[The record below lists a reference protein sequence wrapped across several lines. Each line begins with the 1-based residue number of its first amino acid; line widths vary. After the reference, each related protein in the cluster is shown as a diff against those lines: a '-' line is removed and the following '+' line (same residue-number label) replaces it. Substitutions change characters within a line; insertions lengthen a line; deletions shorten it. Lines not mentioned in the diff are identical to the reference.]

1 MKKLLVVVFTLLSTA
16 TFAQRIGHVT
26 QLSNV
31 RRGDTLDIKWF
42 YKPDTADIRTFQID
56 FQFKKHLMTH
66 IATTID
72 TPYVTAQRTPEIAY
86 KQFDGYKYG
95 TYSNGSYTYT
105 ADTNWAIGRNYL
117 ILPAGTRLQDS
128 GYIIHNLYKINAVA
142 PEFPSDTISVNWARL
157 FNASGNSIGDNVASL
172 YSQKMKVFL
181 KGNYTISGKFFVGA
195 ATGMPTLIAYEAN
208 TGIEASRTTPA
219 SDGSYL
225 LDNLEEYTKYKIKV
239 HFSPDSLIT
248 MRDRAVTIS
257 DAQKAFNEFTNA
269 DVNQNYPKSFLT
281 NPLSYLSADI
291 NSSKKFDG
299 ADPYNIYASISGL
312 KPIDTARLI
321 NVMRRVQFDSLVL
334 GVNQWDNWMAYVDT
348 GAYIYDS
355 IATSSLA
362 DIDIK
367 YYILG
372 DVDRSHG
379 SPVIDAQGQIVG
391 GVAYKNN
398 FTVDIPNT
406 TVASGQPMFVPF
418 NVSMTAKTAAIQF
431 EMKYNPK
438 EVKFEEVVTN
448 VNGPWLQYVT
458 NDAVN
463 GIVRFGGINN
473 QTTGFLEGQA
483 MPFKLK
489 FSPIDPTKDVSTF
502 VQIRKLMDASNVNGD
517 RMNITVNTQ
526 NIELVSSMARSL
538 PLVNQ
543 EPTIKVFPNPS
554 TGFFELVVNLPSN
567 TNATAYISDI
577 MGRTVMNLGRFSTE
591 DGQATFVK
599 RVSMPNLAAGMY
611 HLVLFDNRKRYVK
624 QIIKG

>member
-1 MKKLLVVVFTLLSTA
+1 MKKLLVVAFTLLSTA

-56 FQFKKHLMTH
+56 FQFKKHLMSH

-86 KQFDGYKYG
+86 TQFDNYRYS
-95 TYSNGSYTYT
+95 TYANGSYTYT
-105 ADTNWAIGRNYL
+105 ADTNWAVGRNYL
-117 ILPAGTRLQDS
+117 ILPAGTRLPDS

-142 PEFPSDTISVNWARL
+142 PEFSSDTVSVNWARL
-157 FNASGNSIGDNVASL
+157 FNASGNSIGDNMASL

-195 ATGMPTLIAYEAN
+195 ATGMPTIIAYEAN

-219 SDGSYL
+219 SDGSYT
-225 LDNLEEYTKYKIKV
+225 LDNIEEYTRYKIKV
-239 HFSPDSLIT
+239 SFSTDSLIS

-257 DAQKAFNEFTNA
+257 DAKKAFDEFTGA
-269 DVNQNYPKSFLT
+269 DVNQNYPKTFLT
-281 NPLSYLSADI
+281 NPMSQLIADV
-291 NSSKKFDG
+291 NFSKKFDG
-299 ADPYNIYASISGL
+299 ADPYGIYASISGL
-312 KPIDTARLI
+312 KPIDTGKLI
-321 NVMRRVQFDSLVL
+321 NVMKKAEFDSLVL
-334 GVNQWDNWMAYVDT
+334 GVNKWNDWIAYSDT
-348 GAYIYDS
+348 GVYIYDS
-355 IATSSLA
+355 VATSSLTNV
-362 DIDIK
+362 DIK

-372 DVDRSHG
+372 DVDRSHS
-379 SPVIDAQGQIVG
+379 SPVMNSQGQLVG
-391 GVAYKNN
+391 ISYKNN

-406 TVASGQPMFVPF
+406 SVSAGQPMFVPF
-418 NVSMTAKTAAIQF
+418 NVSMTDKSAGIQF

-463 GIVRFGGINN
+463 GIVRFGGVNN

-489 FSPIDPTKDVSTF
+489 FSPIDPTKDVASF

-517 RMNITVNTQ
+517 KMNIIVKTQ
-526 NIELVSSMARSL
+526 NIELVSVANRSL
-538 PLVNQ
+538 PIVNQ
-543 EPTIKVFPNPS
+543 EPSLKVFPNPN

-577 MGRTVMNLGRFSTE
+577 MGRRVMDLGRFTTDE
-591 DGQATFVK
+591 GQATFVK
-599 RVSMPNLAAGMY
+599 RVSIPNLASGMY
-611 HLVLFDNRKRYVK
+611 TLVLYDDKKRYVK
-624 QIIKG
+624 QFLKG